1 VQCFGPAN
9 RVERSAIVVV
19 LCSRLRAA
27 GAARPIA
34 ELLATPQSWR
44 ILVDLLMIGVFG
56 GFFIVPLYALVQS
69 RSDVAHRSRIIAG
82 NNILNA
88 PFMVAAARPAATLL
102 AAGMSVAQLILMTAV
117 LNAAV
122 AGLQTRQRVAS
133 P

>member
-1 VQCFGPAN
+1 MVPCP
-9 RVERSAIVVV
+9 
-19 LCSRLRAA
+19 RLRAA

-44 ILVDLLMIGVFG
+44 ILVDLLMIGAFG
-56 GFFIVPLYALVQS
+56 GFFIVPLYALIQS

-82 NNILNA
+82 NSILNA
-88 PFMVAAARPAATLL
+88 PFMVVVAGLAAALL

-122 AGLQTRQRVAS
+122 AGLQTWQRVAS